1 MDMQIG
7 DKFISDG
14 GDIIAIKKISTM
26 GEISKLFNIEHLK
39 KEDPNISV
47 YFVSYLNT
55 EEGKMRLKL
64 MSGDSI
70 KQDYAKIIDDPV
82 QAKELLEEY
91 NGHK

>member
-26 GEISKLFNIEHLK
+26 GEISKIFNLDHLK
-39 KEDPNISV
+39 EEDPSMSV
-47 YFVSYLNT
+47 YFVSYLNI
-55 EEGKMRLKL
+55 EEGQMRLKL

-70 KQDYAKIIDDPV
+70 KQDYAKIIDDPIL
-82 QAKELLEEY
+82 AKELLGDC